1 MNEPPPDSPAEAT
14 TPLPPALPFR
24 DWFDAARHNR
34 LALTGPELVLAQEFQ
49 YVFISGFHN
58 EMMPLYF
65 WGNIRELRRRGI
77 HARNIHRIHPS
88 SHMSFDTVVDR
99 VANSFEHLAH
109 QNPER
114 LVVVG
119 HSRGACAALA
129 AALRRADQVCDRI
142 EALFLIQGPFGGTA
156 IADYVVA
163 VADDFPENWPSRRL
177 KLARSLTWIER
188 FALRLGWDGGLHDLT
203 HDFSRRFWREA
214 IAQHRRV
221 WGGRAFEVERKAY
234 FIATSVDPERSRF
247 LRSELGRIIQECDG
261 PNDGVVALAD
271 QAIEGVGTRLE
282 PLEAA
287 HTDLVWGLHSTPGA
301 RNDRRALTQAIIRL
315 LAVRHGLDTDAEAL
329 NLDLG

>member
-1 MNEPPPDSPAEAT
+1 MSESSLEGRVEPGEPR
-14 TPLPPALPFR
+14 PLLHLPFR
-24 DWFDAARHNR
+24 DWFAAARHNR
-34 LALTGPELVLAQEFQ
+34 LVLTEIQVALAQQFQ

-88 SHMSFDTVVDR
+88 SHMSFDTVVER
-99 VANSFEHLAH
+99 VANSLEHLAH

-114 LVVVG
+114 LVIVG
-119 HSRGACAALA
+119 HSRGACTALA
-129 AALRRADQVCDRI
+129 AALRRADQFSNRI

-163 VADDFPENWPSRRL
+163 IEDDFPENWPSRRL

-203 HDFSRRFWREA
+203 HAASRQFWLEA
-214 IAQHRRV
+214 IAQHRRE
-221 WGGRAFEVERKAY
+221 WGDRAMEIERKAY
-234 FIATSVDPERSRF
+234 FIATSVDPARSRF

-271 QAIEGVGTRLE
+271 QAIEEVGTRLD

-287 HTDLVWGLHSTPGA
+287 HTDLVWGLHSSPEA
-301 RNDRRALTQAIIRL
+301 RNDRRALTQAIIRV
-315 LAVRHGLDTDAEAL
+315 LAARHGLDNA
-329 NLDLG
+329 

>member
-1 MNEPPPDSPAEAT
+1 MSQPSPDGPAEAT
-14 TPLPPALPFR
+14 TPQPLVIPFR
-24 DWFDAARHNR
+24 GWFDAARHNR
-34 LALTGPELVLAQEFQ
+34 LALAESEIAMAQDFQ

-65 WGNIRELRRRGI
+65 WGNIRELRRRGV

-88 SHMSFDTVVDR
+88 SHMSFDAVADR
-99 VANSFEHLAH
+99 VANSLQHLAH

-114 LVVVG
+114 LVIVG
-119 HSRGACAALA
+119 HSRGACTALA
-129 AALRRADQVCDRI
+129 AALRRADQLGDRI
-142 EALFLIQGPFGGTA
+142 EAMFLIQGPFGGTA

-163 VADDFPENWPSRRL
+163 TDDDFPENWPSRRL
-177 KLARSLTWIER
+177 RLARSLTGIER

-203 HDFSRRFWREA
+203 HNASRQFWREA
-214 IAQHRRV
+214 VARHRRE
-221 WGGRAFEVERKAY
+221 WGDRAVEVERKAY

-271 QAIEGVGTRLE
+271 QALEGVGTRLE

-315 LAVRHGLDTDAEAL
+315 LAARRGLH
-329 NLDLG
+329 NY